1 MQQLVYWQRLSS
13 KSCQQLP
20 LKSPHQPQNA
30 TNFTNYHTQSQA
42 LPLPM
47 SPRAASSVLAF
58 AEIHR

>member
-1 MQQLVYWQRLSS
+1 MQQLVHRQRLSS
-13 KSCQQLP
+13 KSRWQLF

-30 TNFTNYHTQSQA
+30 TNFTNNHTQLQS

-47 SPRAASSVLAF
+47 SPGAGSAVLAF